1 VAHLP
6 AHEHSTMNP
15 NTRQSERGFALIEV
29 LVSLVIFS
37 LGVVG
42 LVGIQTRALQAST
55 DAQDRSMAA
64 MLANS
69 ATSEMWAIKSTTL
82 SDGAVEAWKEQVS
95 ESLPRGEGEITENT
109 SGTDAT
115 ISIKWLSNTR
125 KLQSTSSSTDG
136 EEKSQF
142 ITKVVIPK

>member
-1 VAHLP
+1 
-6 AHEHSTMNP
+6 M
-15 NTRQSERGFALIEV
+15 EV

-42 LVGIQTRALQAST
+42 LMGMQTRALQAST

-69 ATSEMWAIKSTTL
+69 ATSEMWTIKSTTL
-82 SDGAVEAWKEQVS
+82 SDSAVEAWKEQVS
-95 ESLPRGEGEITENT
+95 GALPRGEGAITQNT

-115 ISIKWLSNTR
+115 ISVKWLSNTR
-125 KLQSTSSSTDG
+125 KVQSTSSSTDG
-136 EEKSQF
+136 EAKNQF

>member
-1 VAHLP
+1 
-6 AHEHSTMNP
+6 MNP
-15 NTRQSERGFALIEV
+15 NNMPSERGFALIEV

-42 LVGIQTRALQAST
+42 LMGMQTRALQAST

-69 ATSEMWAIKSTTL
+69 VTSEMWAIKSTSL
-82 SDGAVEAWKEQVS
+82 GNSAVEAWKEQVS
-95 ESLPRGEGEITENT
+95 GALPRGKGEITENI

-115 ISIKWLSNTR
+115 ISVKWLSNTR
-125 KLQSTSSSTDG
+125 KAKNTSDSTDG
-136 EEKSQF
+136 EDMNQF

>member
-1 VAHLP
+1 
-6 AHEHSTMNP
+6 MNP
-15 NTRQSERGFALIEV
+15 NNMPSERGFALIEV

-42 LVGIQTRALQAST
+42 LMGMQTRALQAST

-69 ATSEMWAIKSTTL
+69 VTSEMWAIKSTSL
-82 SDGAVEAWKEQVS
+82 GNSAVEAWKEQVS
-95 ESLPRGEGEITENT
+95 GALPRGKGEITENI

-115 ISIKWLSNTR
+115 ISVKWLSNTR
-125 KLQSTSSSTDG
+125 KEKSTSDSTDG
-136 EEKSQF
+136 EDMNQF

>member
-1 VAHLP
+1 MH
-6 AHEHSTMNP
+6 
-15 NTRQSERGFALIEV
+15 SERGFALIEV

-42 LVGIQTRALQAST
+42 LMGMQTRALQAST

-69 ATSEMWAIKSTTL
+69 VTSEMWAIKSTSL
-82 SDGAVEAWKEQVS
+82 GNSAVEAWKEQVS
-95 ESLPRGEGEITENT
+95 GALPRGKGEITENI

-115 ISIKWLSNTR
+115 ISVKWLSNTR
-125 KLQSTSSSTDG
+125 KEKSTSDSTDG
-136 EEKSQF
+136 EDMNQF

>member
-1 VAHLP
+1 
-6 AHEHSTMNP
+6 MNP
-15 NTRQSERGFALIEV
+15 NTMPSERGFALIEV

-42 LVGIQTRALQAST
+42 LMGMQTRALQAST

-69 ATSEMWAIKSTTL
+69 VTSEMWAIKSTSL
-82 SDGAVEAWKEQVS
+82 GNSAVEAWKEQVS
-95 ESLPRGEGEITENT
+95 GALPRGKGEITENI

-115 ISIKWLSNTR
+115 ISVKWLSNTR
-125 KLQSTSSSTDG
+125 KAKSTSDSTDG
-136 EEKSQF
+136 EDMNQF

>member
-1 VAHLP
+1 
-6 AHEHSTMNP
+6 MNR
-15 NTRQSERGFALIEV
+15 NTLSSERGFALIEV

-42 LVGIQTRALQAST
+42 LMGMQTRALQAST

-69 ATSEMWAIKSTTL
+69 ATSEMWAIKSTSL
-82 SDGAVEAWKEQVS
+82 SDTAVDAWKEQVS
-95 ESLPRGEGEITENT
+95 ASLPRGEGEITENT
-109 SGTDAT
+109 SGSDAT

-125 KLQSTSSSTDG
+125 KVKSTSDSTDG
-136 EEKSQF
+136 EAKNQF
-142 ITKVVIPK
+142 ITKVVIPQ

>member
-1 VAHLP
+1 
-6 AHEHSTMNP
+6 MNP
-15 NTRQSERGFALIEV
+15 NNMPSERGFALIEV

-42 LVGIQTRALQAST
+42 LMGMQTRALQAST

-69 ATSEMWAIKSTTL
+69 VTSEMWAIKSTSL
-82 SDGAVEAWKEQVS
+82 GNSAVEAWKEQVIGA
-95 ESLPRGEGEITENT
+95 LPRGKGEITENI

-115 ISIKWLSNTR
+115 ISVKWLSNTR
-125 KLQSTSSSTDG
+125 KAKNTSDSTDG
-136 EEKSQF
+136 EDMNQF

>member
-1 VAHLP
+1 MP
-6 AHEHSTMNP
+6 
-15 NTRQSERGFALIEV
+15 SERGFALIEV

-42 LVGIQTRALQAST
+42 LVGMQTRALQAST

-64 MLANS
+64 LLANS

-82 SDGAVEAWKEQVS
+82 SGTAVEAWKAQVS
-95 ESLPRGEGEITENT
+95 ESLPRGEGEITANT

-115 ISIKWLSNTR
+115 ISVKWLSNTR
-125 KLQSTSSSTDG
+125 KAPSTTDSTDG
-136 EEKSQF
+136 EAKNIF
-142 ITKVVIPK
+142 VTKVVIPQ

>member
-1 VAHLP
+1 MP
-6 AHEHSTMNP
+6 
-15 NTRQSERGFALIEV
+15 SERGFALIEV

-42 LVGIQTRALQAST
+42 LMGMQTRALQAST

-69 ATSEMWAIKSTTL
+69 VTSEMWAIKSTSL
-82 SDGAVEAWKEQVS
+82 GNSAVEAWKEQVIGA
-95 ESLPRGEGEITENT
+95 LPRGKGEITENI

-115 ISIKWLSNTR
+115 ISVKWLSNTR
-125 KLQSTSSSTDG
+125 KAKNTSDSTDG
-136 EEKSQF
+136 EDMNQF

>member
-1 VAHLP
+1 
-6 AHEHSTMNP
+6 MNL
-15 NTRQSERGFALIEV
+15 NIQSSERGFALIEV

-42 LVGIQTRALQAST
+42 LMGMQTRALQAST

-69 ATSEMWAIKSTTL
+69 ATSEMWAIKSTSL
-82 SDGAVEAWKEQVS
+82 SDTAVDAWKEQVS
-95 ESLPRGEGEITENT
+95 TSLPRGVGEITENT
-109 SGTDAT
+109 SGSDAT

-125 KLQSTSSSTDG
+125 KEPSTSDSTDG
-136 EEKSQF
+136 EAKNQF
-142 ITKVVIPK
+142 ITKVVIPQ